1 MNKIYI
7 PEGYRAPLSVYDMQV
22 AIEFIKHNFQKELA
36 YALNLRRVSAPLFVK
51 ESSGLNDNLNGY
63 ERPVSFDV
71 PAVGEEGQVVHSL
84 AKWKRFALK
93 KYDFRVGKGIYT
105 DMNAIRR
112 DESLDN
118 LHSVYVDQWDWE
130 KVIRREDR
138 TLDTLKSVAGEIV
151 QCICDVS
158 DRLRRE
164 FSSVNV
170 KLCREMS
177 AITTQELEDMFPDIP
192 DSSQRENAYLEAH
205 KTALIMQIG
214 GKLRSG
220 KPHDGRAPDY
230 DDWALNGDILFWND
244 VLGRAF
250 EISSMGVR
258 VDAESLARQLKLAGC
273 EERAS
278 LPFHRMLLNDE
289 LPLTIGG
296 GIGQSRLCML
306 MIGCAHIGEVQS
318 SIWDAQTVE
327 ACERAGVL
335 LL

>member
-1 MNKIYI
+1 MNRIFI
-7 PEGYRAPLSVYDMQV
+7 PEGYVTPLNVYDMQV
-22 AIEFIKHNFQKELA
+22 AIEFIKHNFQKELS

-51 ESSGLNDNLNGY
+51 ESSGLNDDLSGV
-63 ERPVSFDV
+63 ERAVAFDV

-84 AKWKRFALK
+84 AKWKRYALK
-93 KYDFRVGKGIYT
+93 RYGFRTGKGIYT

-112 DESLDN
+112 DERLDN

-130 KVIRREDR
+130 KVIREEDR
-138 TLDTLKSVAGEIV
+138 TLDYLKTTADEIV

-164 FSSVNV
+164 FPSVQV

-177 AITTQELEDMFPDIP
+177 AITTQELADLYPDIP
-192 DSSQRENAYLEAH
+192 DGSDRENQYLEAH
-205 KTALIMQIG
+205 KTALLTQIG

-220 KPHDGRAPDY
+220 KPHDHRAPDY
-230 DDWALNGDILFWND
+230 DDWALNGDILFWDD
-244 VLGRAF
+244 VLGRAM
-250 EISSMGVR
+250 EISSMGIR
-258 VDAESLARQLKLAGC
+258 VDSESLDRQLTLANC
-273 EERAS
+273 D
-278 LPFHRMLLNDE
+278 HRRVYPYHQMLLNGE

-318 SIWDAQTVE
+318 SIWDAETMRV
-327 ACERAGVL
+327 CEEKGVL

>member
-118 LHSVYVDQWDWE
+118 LHSVYVDQ
-130 KVIRREDR
+130 
-138 TLDTLKSVAGEIV
+138 
-151 QCICDVS
+151 
-158 DRLRRE
+158 
-164 FSSVNV
+164 
-170 KLCREMS
+170 
-177 AITTQELEDMFPDIP
+177 
-192 DSSQRENAYLEAH
+192 
-205 KTALIMQIG
+205 
-214 GKLRSG
+214 
-220 KPHDGRAPDY
+220 
-230 DDWALNGDILFWND
+230 
-244 VLGRAF
+244 
-250 EISSMGVR
+250 
-258 VDAESLARQLKLAGC
+258 
-273 EERAS
+273 
-278 LPFHRMLLNDE
+278 
-289 LPLTIGG
+289 
-296 GIGQSRLCML
+296 
-306 MIGCAHIGEVQS
+306 
-318 SIWDAQTVE
+318 
-327 ACERAGVL
+327 
-335 LL
+335 